1 MPNNYTQIL
10 SLSIYIY
17 ILMHMCIYVY
27 ACIYIY
33 MYIYI
38 CMNACM
44 CIYNHIY
51 IYIRVCVFCIS
62 ITKTQQTWL
71 QTNQTVDWEPHH
83 VPLRSG
89 AGLKDAIQTVS
100 LSLSLLPSSQVQT
113 GPVTRI
119 CICIYIY
126 IYIH

>member
-1 MPNNYTQIL
+1 MYICVCMY
-10 SLSIYIY
+10 IYIY
-17 ILMHMCIYVY
+17 V
-27 ACIYIY
+27 
-33 MYIYI
+33 YIYI

-51 IYIRVCVFCIS
+51 IYPCVCVFCIS

-89 AGLKDAIQTVS
+89 AGFKDAIQTVS

-126 IYIH
+126 TYTYTNMYTYMIFYAILSHYSQ